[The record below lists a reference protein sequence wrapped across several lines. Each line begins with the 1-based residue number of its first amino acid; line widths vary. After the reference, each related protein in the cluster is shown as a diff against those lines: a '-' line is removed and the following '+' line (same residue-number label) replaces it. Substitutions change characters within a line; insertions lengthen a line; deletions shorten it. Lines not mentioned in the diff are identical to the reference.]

1 MHVITLLSRLE
12 RALDCVTFLNAE
24 VTNDELRPYEH
35 VDKHVIIKE
44 LRELVVSTHNKTKN
58 EAEKRKLTV
67 LQEVLKR
74 RFNETWDWDSPEE
87 LGRKIKL
94 VELRDVYH
102 WKKPFLNEENNP
114 P

>member
-24 VTNDELRPYEH
+24 VTNDELRPYENIQ
-35 VDKHVIIKE
+35 KNNIIGE
-44 LRELVVSTHNKTKN
+44 LTRLVVSTYDKTKN